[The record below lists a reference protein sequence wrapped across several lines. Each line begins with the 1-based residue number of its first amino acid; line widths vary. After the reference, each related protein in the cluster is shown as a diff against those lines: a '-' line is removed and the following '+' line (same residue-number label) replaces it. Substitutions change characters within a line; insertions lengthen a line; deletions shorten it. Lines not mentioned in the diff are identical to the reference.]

1 MACAHGGFFHKA
13 KKIIDAAISA
23 KQMQFNLRSL
33 ILILAVSLALMKI
46 LLHDANFTLDQWEK
60 LLNYAKKKR

>member
-23 KQMQFNLRSL
+23 KADAFNLRSL
-33 ILILAVSLALMKI
+33 IRYCCIPGTDENLE
-46 LLHDANFTLDQWEK
+46 LHDANFTLDQWEK
-60 LLNYAKKKR
+60 L